1 MFLAFMKNR
10 LLGGILLIVGTSIG
24 GGILAIPMATAGL
37 GFWVSSLVLVGI
49 WLITVFS
56 AYLILEVNLF
66 LPAGTN
72 LISMA
77 RATLGRG
84 GEVVMWVSYLLLL
97 YALLS
102 AYTSGGADII
112 YNLAN
117 TVHIVLANWLNAL
130 IFLLIFGTIVVIG
143 IHGVDFANRI
153 LLTTKL
159 ATFLLVVAFCLV
171 LVKTNLMNH
180 SDLTYLKIAVMPVI
194 TSFGFAII
202 MPSLR
207 VYLDSNVA
215 LLRKTILFGSLI
227 PLVCYLL
234 WNFVVQG
241 TIASNQLTSFGASN
255 HAVALLTDALSALTH
270 NSLVSELTHLFTII
284 CVTTSF
290 LGVSLCLVDFLRDG
304 LRITTHLHSKLW
316 PTLLAFI
323 PPLILVSVA
332 PGLFIKA
339 LSYAGVMCVVLLMLL
354 PGLMAYRGR
363 YLLKLPHTYEVK
375 GGKLLLVLQILISIG
390 LLVFAIAHI

>member
-1 MFLAFMKNR
+1 M
-10 LLGGILLIVGTSIG
+10 
-24 GGILAIPMATAGL
+24 LAIPMATAGL
-37 GFWVSSLVLVGI
+37 GFWVSSLVLIGI

-77 RATLGRG
+77 RATLGRP
-84 GEVVMWVSYLLLL
+84 GEIIMWIAYLLLL

-112 YNLAN
+112 YNLGSSL
-117 TVHIVLANWLNAL
+117 HIVLSTWLNAL

-159 ATFLLVVAFCLV
+159 LTFLLVAGFCVGIVNLD
-171 LVKTNLMNH
+171 LMNH
-180 SDLTYLKIAVMPVI
+180 TDLSYLYSAIMPVI

-207 VYLDSNVA
+207 IYLDSNIA
-215 LLRKTILFGSLI
+215 LLRKTIFFGSLI
-227 PLVCYLL
+227 PLICYLL

-241 TIASNQLTSFGASN
+241 IIHSADLISFSASN
-255 HAVALLTDALSALTH
+255 HAVASLTDTLSTLTH
-270 NSLVSELTHLFTII
+270 NSLIGELTHLFTII
-284 CVTTSF
+284 CITTSF

-304 LRITTHLHSKLW
+304 LRIKAHIHGKLW
-316 PTLLAFI
+316 PTMLAFI
-323 PPLILVSVA
+323 PPLVLVSCA
-332 PGLFIKA
+332 PSLFIKA

-363 YLLKLPHTYEVK
+363 YQLNLPHVYEVC
-375 GGKLLLVLQILISIG
+375 GGKYLLLLQIIASFG
-390 LLVFAIAHI
+390 LLIFAIYNI

>member
-1 MFLAFMKNR
+1 MNNR

-37 GFWVSSLVLVGI
+37 GFWTSTLVLLGI

-66 LPAGTN
+66 LPPGTN

-77 RATLGRG
+77 RATMGHG
-84 GEVVMWVSYLLLL
+84 GEILMWISYLLLL
-97 YALLS
+97 YALMS
-102 AYTSGGADII
+102 AYTAGGADII

-117 TVHIVLANWLNAL
+117 ALHMVLNTWLNAL
-130 IFLLIFGTIVVIG
+130 IFLLIFGTIVIIG

-159 ATFLLVVAFCLV
+159 ITFLLVAGFCIGLV
-171 LVKTNLMNH
+171 HTSLMTH
-180 SDLTYLKIAVMPVI
+180 SDLSYLNTAIMPVI

-207 VYLDSNVA
+207 VYLNSDVR
-215 LLRKTILFGSLI
+215 LLRKTIFYGSLI
-227 PLVCYLL
+227 PLACYLL

-241 TIASNQLTSFGASN
+241 TIASQDLINFGASD
-255 HAVALLTDALSALTH
+255 HAVASLTDALSRLTH
-270 NSLVSELTHLFTII
+270 NNLISELTHLFTII
-284 CVTTSF
+284 CITTSF

-304 LRITTHLHSKLW
+304 LRIKTKIHGKFW
-316 PTLLAFI
+316 PSLLAFV
-323 PPLILVSVA
+323 PPLILVSCA
-332 PGLFIKA
+332 PSLFIKA

-354 PGLMAYRGR
+354 PGIMAYRGR
-363 YLLKLPHTYEVK
+363 YHLKMPHTYEVI
-375 GGKLLLVLQILISIG
+375 GGKSLLLLQIIISMG
-390 LLVFAIAHI
+390 LLVFALYHL